1 MNQIETGKF
10 IAERRKEKSLTQEQL
25 AEKLGVS
32 GKAVSK
38 WETGRGLPE
47 VGLLLPLCRE
57 LGVSVNELLSAK
69 AIAADDY
76 VSGAENNMALLVG
89 EKQNGRKRLAFCA
102 VISAVTIVVC
112 LALVLMASFADVPAW
127 LRAAVICAAAAQAA
141 SNVAAI
147 CVIDAGTGSYVCPKC
162 GKEFVPDLKSY
173 VKAPHTFRRRKLKC
187 PFCGAAEYCERRIR

>member
-47 VGLLLPLCRE
+47 VGLLLPLCHE

-69 AIAADDY
+69 AISADDY

-89 EKQNGRKRLAFCA
+89 EKQNGKKRLAFCA
-102 VISAVTIVVC
+102 VISAVTITVC
-112 LALVLMASFADVPAW
+112 LALVLMSSFADVPGW
-127 LRAAVICAAAAQAA
+127 LRVAVICAAAALAA
-141 SNVAAI
+141 SNVAAL
-147 CVIDAGTGSYVCPKC
+147 CVIDAGTGVYVCPKC

-187 PFCGAAEYCERRIR
+187 PFCGAAEYCKRRIR